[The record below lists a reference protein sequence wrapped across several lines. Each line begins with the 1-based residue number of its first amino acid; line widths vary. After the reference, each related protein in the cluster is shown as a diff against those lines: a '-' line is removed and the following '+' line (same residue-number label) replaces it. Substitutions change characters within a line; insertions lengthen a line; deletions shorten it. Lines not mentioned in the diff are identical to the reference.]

1 MTPSVPSWS
10 YSYLIEWYSSEHRAI
25 FTFPLSS
32 HKFLRG
38 MLNFIPIEVSLWF
51 NCKFDSLHKYNLSC
65 ISITIAL
72 RGNSFQWSSIGVERF
87 MLSPWSHRETRFH
100 FAWLK
105 SSAPIFLL
113 SSSMTKGTLDTLVL
127 FAHLIELWDYR
138 MRRKQA
144 RTRELCLFF
153 LKMTFGKRTISWI
166 TVKILCFFNT
176 VKNVGNTS
184 PSP

>member
-10 YSYLIEWYSSEHRAI
+10 YSYLIQWYSSEHRAI

-127 FAHLIELWDYR
+127 LSCLHTLSNSEITAWEGN
-138 MRRKQA
+138 RRGLGSCVCFSW
-144 RTRELCLFF
+144 RWPLERE
-153 LKMTFGKRTISWI
+153 
-166 TVKILCFFNT
+166 
-176 VKNVGNTS
+176 
-184 PSP
+184 P